1 MKIRSK
7 LLLAVLFEI
16 ALTIV
21 IVILWAYQG
30 AQNELEQLARD
41 LLRAQTDFAYAVC
54 DRYNQRYGHPT
65 DELKEQISAVRI
77 AIDGYI
83 VAIDNSDTPDKGK
96 LIIHPTDTGENL
108 NNPRFPHIQKII
120 NRIDQAG
127 KPDRYSAYDGYHQ
140 ETGARGRQGE
150 RKIVYYM
157 YYKPWDWIL
166 LSSAYERD
174 LFQSA
179 DVVRHRTVEAIAA
192 MAILAVIIM
201 TLSIRKILAPLRQLN
216 QTSQEVANGKLDAT
230 FAIDSKDE
238 IGELARSF
246 NKMLQSLQHNLRIT
260 QEFEIAR
267 RMQMEMLP
275 ETPPNLPGLR
285 IEARSL
291 PATEVGG
298 DFYDFITLGPHR
310 LAVIVGDVSGK
321 GVSSAMVVSAA
332 LSAIRFAAES
342 HQTPAEILGLANRRL
357 AVDLQRGMFV
367 AAFCGILDLARG
379 RLLYANAGQTLPIL
393 YRNGEA
399 MLLPSPE
406 EGDRFP
412 IGIRRQI
419 DYGQRQIDLAAG
431 DMLVFYTDGIVD
443 MMNDENE
450 PYSFDR
456 FRASVHRHARE
467 SSNGIIHELI
477 KDAEKFS
484 GSRAHSDDIT
494 LLVAKFEG
502 APPPVRDEPENGKA
516 PVATAFAENRGE
528 VRLSIPS
535 QHGYEKMAMEAAA
548 ELAHMLG
555 FRSERVEDLRTAVAE
570 ACLNAIEHGNKLN
583 QMNRLDVLIKPAGE
597 GLVVQVID
605 NGSGFALTP
614 QHEISIERKIS
625 GEESARGLGLFLI
638 EKLMDHVEYKV
649 LPELGHV
656 TTLRMDKN

>member
-7 LLLAVLFEI
+7 LLLAVLLEI

-30 AQNELEQLARD
+30 AQDELEQLARD
-41 LLRAQTDFAYAVC
+41 LLRAQTDFAYALC
-54 DRYNQRYGHPT
+54 DRYNQRYGGPT
-65 DELKEQISAVRI
+65 EELKEQLSAVRI
-77 AIDGYI
+77 AVDGYI
-83 VAIDNSDTPDKGK
+83 VALDNSDTPAKGN
-96 LIIHPTDTGENL
+96 LLIHPTNVGDNL
-108 NNPRFPHIQKII
+108 NSPRFPHIQKII

-127 KPDRYSAYDGYHQ
+127 KPDRYSAYDEYHQ

-192 MAILAVIIM
+192 VAILTVIIM

-216 QTSQEVANGKLDAT
+216 QTSQEVANGRLDAT
-230 FAIDSKDE
+230 FAIDSQDE

-267 RMQMEMLP
+267 RMQTEMLP
-275 ETPPNLPGLR
+275 AAPPNLPGLQL
-285 IEARSL
+285 EAASL

-298 DFYDFITLGPHR
+298 DFYDFITLDEHR
-310 LAVIVGDVSGK
+310 LAIIVGDVSGK

-332 LSAIRFAAES
+332 LSAIRFAAEG
-342 HQTPAEILGLANRRL
+342 HKTPAEILALANRRL

-412 IGIRRQI
+412 LGIRPQI
-419 DYGQRQIDLAAG
+419 DYGQRPLELVAG
-431 DMLVFYTDGIVD
+431 DLLVFYTDGIVD
-443 MMNDENE
+443 MMNRDNE
-450 PYSFDR
+450 PYSFER
-456 FRASVHRHARE
+456 LRASVHRHARE
-467 SSNGIIHELI
+467 SSNGMIQGLI
-477 KDAEKFS
+477 QDAEAFS
-484 GSRAHSDDIT
+484 GSRDHSDDLT
-494 LLVAKFEG
+494 LLVARFEG
-502 APPPVRDEPENGKA
+502 VPATVRRFEENGRNA
-516 PVATAFAENRGE
+516 AAAEQAIE
-528 VRLSIPS
+528 IRLSLPS
-535 QHGYEKMAMEAAA
+535 QPGFEKMAMEAAA
-548 ELAHMLG
+548 ELAQQLG
-555 FRSERVEDLRTAVAE
+555 FPANRVEDLRTAVAE

-583 QMNRLDVLIKPAGE
+583 LMNRLDVLLRPSAHS
-597 GLVVQVID
+597 LTVQVID
-605 NGSGFALTP
+605 NGSGFAFALPPTL
-614 QHEISIERKIS
+614 SLERKIS
-625 GEESARGLGLFLI
+625 GEESPRGLGLFLI
-638 EKLMDHVEYKV
+638 AKLVDHVEYKV

-656 TTLRMDKN
+656 TTLRMDKD

>member
-7 LLLAVLFEI
+7 LLLAVLLEI

-30 AQNELEQLARD
+30 AQDELEQLARD
-41 LLRAQTDFAYAVC
+41 LLRAQTDFAYALC
-54 DRYNQRYGHPT
+54 DRYNQRYGGPT
-65 DELKEQISAVRI
+65 DELKEQLSAVRI
-77 AIDGYI
+77 AVDGYI
-83 VAIDNSDTPDKGK
+83 VAIDNSDTPAKGN
-96 LIIHPTDTGENL
+96 LIIHPTNVGDNL
-108 NNPRFPHIQKII
+108 NSPRFPHIQKII
-120 NRIDQAG
+120 NRIDRAG
-127 KPDRYSAYDGYHQ
+127 KPDRYSAYDEYHQ

-192 MAILAVIIM
+192 VAILTVIIM

-216 QTSQEVANGKLDAT
+216 QTSQEVANGRLDAT
-230 FAIDSKDE
+230 FAIDSQDE

-267 RMQMEMLP
+267 RMQTEMLP
-275 ETPPNLPGLR
+275 AAPPNLPGLQL
-285 IEARSL
+285 EAASL

-298 DFYDFITLGPHR
+298 DFYDFITLDEHR
-310 LAVIVGDVSGK
+310 LAIIVGDVSGK

-332 LSAIRFAAES
+332 LSAIRFAAEG
-342 HQTPAEILGLANRRL
+342 HKTPAEILALANRRL

-412 IGIRRQI
+412 LGIRPQI
-419 DYGQRQIDLAAG
+419 DYGQRPLELVAG
-431 DMLVFYTDGIVD
+431 DLLVFYTDGIVD
-443 MMNDENE
+443 MMNRDNE
-450 PYSFDR
+450 PYSFER
-456 FRASVHRHARE
+456 LRASVHRHARE
-467 SSNGIIHELI
+467 SSNGIIQGLI
-477 KDAEKFS
+477 KDAEAFS
-484 GSRAHSDDIT
+484 GSRDHSDDLT
-494 LLVAKFEG
+494 LLVARFEG
-502 APPPVRDEPENGKA
+502 APPAVQPVPENGRDA
-516 PVATAFAENRGE
+516 GAAEQAIE
-528 VRLSIPS
+528 IRLSIPS
-535 QHGYEKMAMEAAA
+535 QPGYEKMAMNAAA
-548 ELAHMLG
+548 ELAHQLG
-555 FRSERVEDLRTAVAE
+555 FPANRVEDLRTAVAE

-583 QMNRLDVLIKPAGE
+583 LMNRLDVLLRPSAHS
-597 GLVVQVID
+597 LTVQVID
-605 NGSGFALTP
+605 NGSGFAFALPPTL
-614 QHEISIERKIS
+614 SLERKIS
-625 GEESARGLGLFLI
+625 GEESPRGLGLFLI
-638 EKLMDHVEYKV
+638 AKLVDHVEYKV

-656 TTLRMDKN
+656 TTLRMDKD